1 MADWFSCHDYFGSLV
16 IEQQENDVVNAHKGT
31 VAMHHTNMA
40 DALILIVEDEHEISE
55 ILSSYLKRSGL
66 RTAVADNGLQAIEL
80 HKQLK
85 PDLVLLDIRMPV
97 MDGWKVLAEIRHVS
111 ATPVIMLTAFD
122 QDIDIL
128 TGLRIGA
135 DDYIIKPFNPAVVV
149 ARVYTVLRRGAQ
161 AQANTAQI
169 SLLQLGALQINL
181 DTYEVKVLQ
190 NNLSYPVDLTLTE
203 FRILSVMARAPKKV
217 FSRDELLD
225 SCLPEGDTLER
236 TVDSHVSKL
245 RKKLETNGVQDMIQS
260 VRGVGYRLREN
271 M

>member
-1 MADWFSCHDYFGSLV
+1 M
-16 IEQQENDVVNAHKGT
+16 INDHKDR
-31 VAMHHTNMA
+31 VAIHHTNMA

-55 ILSSYLKRSGL
+55 ILSSYLKRSGF

-80 HKQLK
+80 HKQLR
-85 PDLVLLDIRMPV
+85 PDLVLLDIRMPII
-97 MDGWKVLAEIRHVS
+97 DGWTVLAEIRHVS

-128 TGLRIGA
+128 TGLRVGA

-149 ARVYTVLRRGAQ
+149 ARVTTVLRRAQ
-161 AQANTAQI
+161 VSAITTNK
-169 SLLQLGALQINL
+169 SLLQVGSVQINL
-181 DTYEVKVLQ
+181 DTYEVKIQQ
-190 NNLSYPVDLTLTE
+190 NDLTHAVDLTLTE
-203 FRILSVMARAPKKV
+203 FRILSVMAHAPKKV
-217 FSRDELLD
+217 FSRDELLE

-245 RKKLETNGVQDMIQS
+245 RKKLEINGAQDMIQS